1 MTFDSPRQR
10 LDTDAL
16 TLAYFRVPWDSDIF
30 GFPVAQITE
39 MQIAQPAHADLAP
52 FMDWLERE
60 HIRLASCRLTESR
73 LDESMLL
80 ERFGFRFVEMVL
92 HPHLADLQ
100 AYPCTHQGLRVE
112 LAEVAD
118 LTAIEEIAA
127 HAFGY
132 ERFHADPRL
141 DRAAA
146 DRRYRVWVRN
156 SHVHPTQ
163 KLYKICEGA
172 DLVAFFVTEDK
183 PDGLCYWHLTAVS
196 PAFHG
201 RGYGKRVWREMLHF
215 HRGEGRTQIG
225 TTIAAR
231 NTPVLNLY
239 ASLNFRFLPP
249 EMTLHWLRNA

>member
-10 LDTDAL
+10 LDTGAL

-39 MQIAQPAHADLAP
+39 MRIADRAHADLVP
-52 FMDWLERE
+52 FMAWLERE
-60 HIRLASCRLTESR
+60 NIRLASCRLTEDR

-100 AYPCTHQGLRVE
+100 TYLCAPQGLHVE
-112 LAEVAD
+112 LADVAD
-118 LTAIEEIAA
+118 LPAIEEIAA

-141 DRAAA
+141 VRAAA

-156 SHVHPTQ
+156 SHEHPAQ
-163 KLYKICEGA
+163 KLYKICDGT

-196 PAFHG
+196 PAFQG

-215 HRGEGRTQIG
+215 HRREGRTRVG

-249 EMTLHWLRNA
+249 EITLHWLRNA